1 MQNIQMQALWT
12 SSHILCYLLSDN
24 SCETFLG
31 KSISGIKKIKIE
43 IFFKFFLKNLAN
55 TRQSGTCPKKKK
67 NIIKVESFSRNCILI
82 RVHANSYCNILLE
95 CMFIENLCSMLI
107 LKVFI

>member
-67 NIIKVESFSRNCILI
+67 ENNKSRIIFKKLYTHKGTCKLLLQHTI
-82 RVHANSYCNILLE
+82 RMHVY
-95 CMFIENLCSMLI
+95 
-107 LKVFI
+107 